1 MGSCTVAAKELES
14 TCRVEWLWKVILCL
28 ELQELSSGKGRGTC
42 RMRKRKGIKK
52 KSEYAFACA
61 RLSILSN
68 VVRNYSA
75 TTAAEST
82 AAESATT
89 AVEST
94 TGAAS
99 STVSTAA
106 ESAASSLLAALL
118 PQDAKDTAANA
129 TNKNTNFFIF
139 FAFLNL

>member
-1 MGSCTVAAKELES
+1 ML
-14 TCRVEWLWKVILCL
+14 LH
-28 ELQELSSGKGRGTC
+28 
-42 RMRKRKGIKK
+42 
-52 KSEYAFACA
+52 A

-106 ESAASSLLAALL
+106 VESTVDSLLAA
-118 PQDAKDTAANA
+118 
-129 TNKNTNFFIF
+129 
-139 FAFLNL
+139 

>member
-1 MGSCTVAAKELES
+1 M
-14 TCRVEWLWKVILCL
+14 
-28 ELQELSSGKGRGTC
+28 LSH
-42 RMRKRKGIKK
+42 
-52 KSEYAFACA
+52 A

-106 ESAASSLLAALL
+106 VESTVDSLLAALL

-129 TNKNTNFFIF
+129 TNKNTNFSFSLLFKICNTYVVFLKRCKDIDF
-139 FAFLNL
+139 FNTLFSLGHFFSKKYVLKYFSS

>member
-1 MGSCTVAAKELES
+1 MPD
-14 TCRVEWLWKVILCL
+14 
-28 ELQELSSGKGRGTC
+28 
-42 RMRKRKGIKK
+42 
-52 KSEYAFACA
+52 F
-61 RLSILSN
+61 SILSN

-106 ESAASSLLAALL
+106 VESTVDSLLAALL

-129 TNKNTNFFIF
+129 TNKNTNFFH
-139 FAFLNL
+139 FLCFLKSVILMLFS

>member
-1 MGSCTVAAKELES
+1 M
-14 TCRVEWLWKVILCL
+14 
-28 ELQELSSGKGRGTC
+28 LSH
-42 RMRKRKGIKK
+42 
-52 KSEYAFACA
+52 A

-82 AAESATT
+82 AAESAAT

-106 ESAASSLLAALL
+106 VESTVDSLLAALL

-139 FAFLNL
+139 FAF

>member
-1 MGSCTVAAKELES
+1 M
-14 TCRVEWLWKVILCL
+14 
-28 ELQELSSGKGRGTC
+28 LSH
-42 RMRKRKGIKK
+42 
-52 KSEYAFACA
+52 A

-82 AAESATT
+82 AA
-89 AVEST
+89 VEST
-94 TGAAS
+94 
-99 STVSTAA
+99 VD
-106 ESAASSLLAALL
+106 SLLAALL

-139 FAFLNL
+139 FAF

>member
-1 MGSCTVAAKELES
+1 M
-14 TCRVEWLWKVILCL
+14 
-28 ELQELSSGKGRGTC
+28 LSH
-42 RMRKRKGIKK
+42 
-52 KSEYAFACA
+52 A

-106 ESAASSLLAALL
+106 VESTVDSLLAALL

-129 TNKNTNFFIF
+129 TNKNTNFFTF
-139 FAFLNL
+139 FAF